1 MDNIVK
7 HCEKPIREI
16 GRKPRRG
23 IGKELPCAIGINDWA

>member
-16 GRKPRRG
+16 GRKLKRSKG
-23 IGKELPCAIGINDWA
+23 QEEVTCAIGGKD